1 MTLPNNS
8 HLTTTSLH
16 LASSYLLPGRIRV
29 RPQLRACSVQVKRA
43 TILLHAADVE
53 AEEGRP
59 GRRPTQRARI
69 PVACRPRFADRL
81 DLFSLPPAR
90 LDFSLC

>member
-8 HLTTTSLH
+8 HLTTTSLP

-59 GRRPTQRARI
+59 AGPTADAAGQNSGCVPAEVRR
-69 PVACRPRFADRL
+69 
-81 DLFSLPPAR
+81 
-90 LDFSLC
+90 